1 MLKNWKS
8 LFVKTDGDSSAKE
21 EPPGFSF
28 PVTETNVTEQPK
40 KENRPEPAPV
50 PASAPMD
57 VVQEVIATYEAGLD
71 AINMPGYDFYEFYMA
86 VSAGGATSPQTYQM
100 AFTMAKA
107 FDKSVS
113 PAKLLQDAEF
123 YISKINEVHGQYVS
137 QGQQKLN
144 ALRDQRN
151 AEQQSLQ
158 QEADH
163 AAQRIRQLKAEL
175 QQLETLIQEKQQALA
190 SIDSKSRPQ
199 ENSIREKLQANDLA
213 KKASIEKLTA
223 IKNGIQ
229 QYIKA

>member
-8 LFVKTDGDSSAKE
+8 LFVKTEENPSAKE
-21 EPPGFSF
+21 DSPGFSF
-28 PVTETNVTEQPK
+28 PVTDTNTPEQPK
-40 KENRPEPAPV
+40 KETIPGLALT
-50 PASAPMD
+50 PASNE
-57 VVQEVIATYEAGLD
+57 VVQEVIGTYEAGLD

-86 VSAGGATSPQTYQM
+86 VSAGGASSPQVYQM
-100 AFTMAKA
+100 AYQMAKA

-113 PAKLLQDAEF
+113 ARKLLQDAEF

-144 ALRDQRN
+144 ALRDQRQ
-151 AEQQSLQ
+151 AEQRSLQ

-163 AAQRIRQLKAEL
+163 ATQRISQLKAEL
-175 QQLETLIQEKQQALA
+175 QQLETLIREKQQALA
-190 SIDSKSRPQ
+190 SIDNNSKPQ

-223 IKNGIQ
+223 IKTGIQ
-229 QYIKA
+229 QFIKE

>member
-8 LFVKTDGDSSAKE
+8 LFVKTDGDSSTKE

-28 PVTETNVTEQPK
+28 PVTDVNVTEQPK
-40 KENRPEPAPV
+40 HEKTIDPLPS
-50 PASAPMD
+50 SAPMN

-100 AFTMAKA
+100 AFSMAKA
-107 FDKSVS
+107 FDKNVT

-123 YISKINEVHGQYVS
+123 YISKINEVHSQYVS

-144 ALRDQRN
+144 ALSDQRN
-151 AEQQSLQ
+151 AEQRSLQ

-163 AAQRIRQLKAEL
+163 AEQRIRQLKTEL
-175 QQLETLIQEKQQALA
+175 QQLETLIKEKQQALA
-190 SIDSKSRPQ
+190 TIDNKTKPQ

-213 KKASIEKLTA
+213 KKASIDKLSA

>member
-8 LFVKTDGDSSAKE
+8 LFVKTDGDSSTKE

-28 PVTETNVTEQPK
+28 PVTDVNVTEQPK
-40 KENRPEPAPV
+40 HEKTIDPLPS
-50 PASAPMD
+50 SAPMN

-100 AFTMAKA
+100 AFSMAKA
-107 FDKSVS
+107 FDKNVT

-144 ALRDQRN
+144 ALSDQRN
-151 AEQQSLQ
+151 AEQRSLQ

-163 AAQRIRQLKAEL
+163 AEQRIRQLKTEL
-175 QQLETLIQEKQQALA
+175 QQLETLIKEKQQALA
-190 SIDSKSRPQ
+190 TIDNKTKPQ

-213 KKASIEKLTA
+213 KKASIDKLSA